1 MRILQSLQEA
11 HDFITVQK
19 CKGKK
24 IGLVPTM
31 GALHQGHVSLVEASK
46 KETDFTV
53 CSIYVNPTQFN
64 NKEDF
69 KTYPNLFKQ
78 DIALLESLACDA
90 VFAPSHESMYPK
102 GNLKDLLQM
111 NFGALEKELE
121 GKYRPGH
128 FNGVGVVVSKLLHII
143 APYKAYFGQKDLQ
156 QYMIIKKMCRDL
168 SFLTEIIM
176 CPTVRETDGL
186 AMSSRNLRLTEDE
199 RQVAPLLYRTL
210 QEITSKLKNGEKAA
224 EVKKWAYQ
232 KIAETD
238 LFTPEYVEIV
248 SLSSFDLMED
258 SIQEDVAACVS
269 AHLGKAR
276 LIDNVIVSV

>member
-1 MRILQSLQEA
+1 MRILRSLHEA
-11 HDFITVQK
+11 HDFIATQK
-19 CKGKK
+19 CKGEK

-31 GALHQGHVSLVEASK
+31 GALHKGHISLIEVSK

-69 KTYPNLFKQ
+69 KTYPNLFEQ
-78 DIALLESLACDA
+78 DIALLEKLACDA
-90 VFAPSHESMYPK
+90 VFAPSHESMYPEGTFK
-102 GNLKDLLQM
+102 GLLQL

-143 APYKAYFGQKDLQ
+143 SPHKAYFGQKDLQ
-156 QYMIIKKMCRDL
+156 QYMIIKKMCGDL
-168 SFLTEIIM
+168 SFLTEIVM
-176 CPTVRETDGL
+176 CPTVREADGL
-186 AMSSRNLRLTEDE
+186 AMSSRNLRLTENE
-199 RQVAPLLYRTL
+199 RQVAPLLYQTL
-210 QEITSKLKNGEKAA
+210 QEAVDKLKNGKKAA
-224 EVKKWAYQ
+224 EVKKWAFQ
-232 KIAETD
+232 QIADTD
-238 LFTPEYVEIV
+238 LFTPEYIEIV
-248 SLSSFDLMED
+248 SLNSFNLIQGL
-258 SIQEDVAACVS
+258 IQEDVAICAS